1 MTDEELSILL
11 ADIEF
16 AIWMRRARD
25 LRNGCLMFVLLPLII
40 AGALWLVGILK

>member
-1 MTDEELSILL
+1 MNDEELSIFL

-16 AIWMRRARD
+16 AIWLQRARK
-25 LRNGCLMFVLLPLII
+25 LRNGCLTFVLLPLII